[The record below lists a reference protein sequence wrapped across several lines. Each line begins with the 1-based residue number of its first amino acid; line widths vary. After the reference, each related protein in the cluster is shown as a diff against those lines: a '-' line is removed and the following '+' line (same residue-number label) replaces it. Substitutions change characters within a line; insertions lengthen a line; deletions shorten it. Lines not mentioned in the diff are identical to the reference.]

1 MTARLEEL
9 TQIMAQ
15 PDLWDNPQK
24 AQEVGQERTRLAD
37 KLAVWRRLEEEV
49 EELTFFYELAVE
61 EADESQAA
69 DVKARIASVS
79 QDLDL
84 YEIKRTL
91 SGQMDQNDAILD
103 IHAGAGGTEAQDWA
117 EMLLR
122 MYLRYAERLGF
133 STRIVDF
140 LNGEEAGV
148 KSVTLT
154 VAGPYAY
161 GLLSVEA
168 GIHRLV
174 RVSPFDSQSRR
185 HTSFASVFVT
195 PELDDDIVVEIND
208 KDLRID
214 TYRAS
219 GSGGQHVNKTSSAV
233 RITHLPT
240 GVVVQCQDEK
250 SQHRNKDM
258 AMKVLKA
265 RLYQLEAEK
274 KASEVKKIHD
284 NKLDIAWGS
293 QIRSYTLQP
302 YRLIKDHRTGYESGN
317 VDAVLDGDLAGFV
330 KAALLRKASLSE

>member
-1 MTARLEEL
+1 L
-9 TQIMAQ
+9 AQ

-24 AQEVGQERTRLAD
+24 AQEVGQEHTRLTD
-37 KLAVWRRLEEEV
+37 KLNVWGRLEAEV
-49 EELTFFYELAVE
+49 EDLSVLYELAVE
-61 EADESQAA
+61 ENDESLAPEIK
-69 DVKARIASVS
+69 DKIAS
-79 QDLDL
+79 LAKELEL

-91 SGQMDQNDAILD
+91 SGQMDGNNAIID

-122 MYLRYAERLGF
+122 MYTRYAERNGF
-133 STRIVDF
+133 EVRLVDR
-140 LNGEEAGV
+140 LDGDEAGL

-154 VAGPYAY
+154 ISGPFAY

-185 HTSFASVFVT
+185 HTSFASVFAT
-195 PELDDDIVVEIND
+195 PEIDDAIVVEINE
-208 KDLRID
+208 KDLRVD

-219 GSGGQHVNKTSSAV
+219 GAGGQHVNKTSSAV
-233 RITHLPT
+233 RLTHLPT
-240 GVVVQCQDEK
+240 GLVVQCQDEK

-265 RLYQLEAEK
+265 RLYQLEEEK
-274 KASEVKKIHD
+274 KASEIKKMHE
-284 NKLDIAWGS
+284 NKKDIAWGS

-302 YRLIKDHRTGYESGN
+302 YRLIKDHRTGFESGN
-317 VDAVLDGDLAGFV
+317 VESVLDGDLSGFI
-330 KAALLRKASLSE
+330 KAALLRRAENNG